1 MSVEKVIVIVGPT
14 AVGKTALGVE
24 LAQLFSGE
32 VISGDSMQV
41 YRGLDI
47 GTAKVTDA
55 EKGAVPH
62 HLIDVRD
69 VDEPYTASDFQQMGR
84 AKINEITAR
93 EHIPIIVGGTGLY
106 IESLLYN
113 MSHGEADPDP
123 DFRTEMEALAEKES
137 RQFVWEKLEAI
148 DPEAADN
155 IHPNNLVRTIRAL
168 EVHHVTGQKFS
179 DYKKQ
184 QNERQPLYDTFIIG
198 LNTDRELLYNRIN
211 QRVDLMMTDG
221 LIDETRWLDCAV
233 SRDAQSVRG
242 IGYKELFAYFDG
254 EIELQEATSDIK
266 QASRH
271 YAKRQLTWFRN
282 KTAVDLWVNLVEYP
296 EELEQVKQAVRT
308 FLKG

>member
-1 MSVEKVIVIVGPT
+1 MEKVIVIVGPT

-93 EHIPIIVGGTGLY
+93 EHIPIVVGGTGLY

-123 DFRTEMEALAEKES
+123 AFRTEMEALAEKES
-137 RQFVWEKLEAI
+137 RQFVWENLEAI

-198 LNTDRELLYNRIN
+198 LNTNRELLYNRIN

-221 LIDETRWLDCAV
+221 LIDEARWLDGAV

-254 EIELQEATSDIK
+254 DINLQEATSDIK

-296 EELEQVKQAVRT
+296 EELEQIKQAIRT

>member
-1 MSVEKVIVIVGPT
+1 MKKVIVIVGPT
-14 AVGKTALGVE
+14 AVGKTALGVQ
-24 LAQLFSGE
+24 LAQLFNGE

-55 EKGAVPH
+55 EKESVPH

-84 AKINEITAR
+84 VKINEITAR
-93 EHIPIIVGGTGLY
+93 EHIPIVVGGTGLY

-137 RQFVWEKLEAI
+137 RQFVWKKLEVI

-198 LNTDRELLYNRIN
+198 LNNDRELLYNRIN
-211 QRVDLMMTDG
+211 QRVDLMMADG
-221 LIDETRWLDCAV
+221 LIDEARWLDCAV

-254 EIELQEATSDIK
+254 DINLQEATSDIK

-282 KTAVDLWVNLVEYP
+282 KTAVDLWVNLVEHP

>member
-1 MSVEKVIVIVGPT
+1 MEKVIVIVGPT
-14 AVGKTALGVE
+14 AVGKTALGVR
-24 LAQLFSGE
+24 LAQLFNGE

-93 EHIPIIVGGTGLY
+93 EHIPIVVGGTGLY

-211 QRVDLMMTDG
+211 QRVDLMMADG
-221 LIDETRWLDCAV
+221 LIDEARWLDCAV
-233 SRDAQSVRG
+233 SRDAQSIRG

-254 EIELQEATSDIK
+254 DINLQEATSDIK

-282 KTAVDLWVNLVEYP
+282 KTAVDLWVNLVEHP

>member
-1 MSVEKVIVIVGPT
+1 MEKVIVIVGPT
-14 AVGKTALGVE
+14 AVGKTALGVQ
-24 LAQLFSGE
+24 LAQLFNGE

-93 EHIPIIVGGTGLY
+93 EHIPIVVGGTGLY

-211 QRVDLMMTDG
+211 QRVDLMMADG
-221 LIDETRWLDCAV
+221 LIDEARWLDRAV
-233 SRDAQSVRG
+233 GRDAQSIRG

-254 EIELQEATSDIK
+254 DINLQEATSDIK

-296 EELEQVKQAVRT
+296 EELEQIKQAVRM

>member
-1 MSVEKVIVIVGPT
+1 MNVEKVIVIVGPT
-14 AVGKTALGVE
+14 AVGKTALGVQ
-24 LAQLFSGE
+24 LAQLFNGE

-93 EHIPIIVGGTGLY
+93 EHIPIVVGGTGLY

-211 QRVDLMMTDG
+211 QRVDLMMADG
-221 LIDETRWLDCAV
+221 LIDEARWLDRAV
-233 SRDAQSVRG
+233 GRDAQSIRG

-254 EIELQEATSDIK
+254 DINLQEATSDIK

-296 EELEQVKQAVRT
+296 EELEQIKQAVRM

>member
-55 EKGAVPH
+55 EKESVPH

-93 EHIPIIVGGTGLY
+93 EHIPIVVGGTGLY

-113 MSHGEADPDP
+113 MSHGETDPDP

-211 QRVDLMMTDG
+211 QRVDLMMADG
-221 LIDETRWLDCAV
+221 LIDEARWLDCAV
-233 SRDAQSVRG
+233 SRDAQSIRG

-296 EELEQVKQAVRT
+296 EELEQIKQAVRM

>member
-1 MSVEKVIVIVGPT
+1 MEKVIVIVGPT

-55 EKGAVPH
+55 EKESVPH

-84 AKINEITAR
+84 VKINEITAR
-93 EHIPIIVGGTGLY
+93 EHVPIVVGGTGLY

-137 RQFVWEKLEAI
+137 RQFVWKRLEAI

-211 QRVDLMMTDG
+211 QRVDLMMADG
-221 LIDETRWLDCAV
+221 LIDEARWLDCAV

-254 EIELQEATSDIK
+254 DINLQEATSDIK

-282 KTAVDLWVNLVEYP
+282 KTAVDLWVDLVEYP
-296 EELEQVKQAVRT
+296 EELEQIKQAVRT

>member
-1 MSVEKVIVIVGPT
+1 MEKVIVIVGPT
-14 AVGKTALGVE
+14 AVGKTALGVQ
-24 LAQLFSGE
+24 LAQLFNGE

-69 VDEPYTASDFQQMGR
+69 VDEPYTVSDFQQMGR

-93 EHIPIIVGGTGLY
+93 EHIPIVVGGTGLY

-137 RQFVWEKLEAI
+137 RQFVWEKLKAI

-168 EVHHVTGQKFS
+168 EVQHVTGQKFS

-211 QRVDLMMTDG
+211 QRVDLMMADG
-221 LIDETRWLDCAV
+221 LIEEARWLDCAV
-233 SRDAQSVRG
+233 SRDAQSIRG

>member
-55 EKGAVPH
+55 EKESVPH

-93 EHIPIIVGGTGLY
+93 EHIPIVVGGTGLY

-137 RQFVWEKLEAI
+137 RQFVWEKLKAI

-184 QNERQPLYDTFIIG
+184 QNECQPLYDTFIIG

-211 QRVDLMMTDG
+211 QRVDLMMADG
-221 LIDETRWLDCAV
+221 LIDEARWLDCAV
-233 SRDAQSVRG
+233 SRDAQSIRG
-242 IGYKELFAYFDG
+242 IGYKELFTYFDG

-296 EELEQVKQAVRT
+296 EELEQIKQAVRT

>member
-1 MSVEKVIVIVGPT
+1 MEKVIVIVGPT
-14 AVGKTALGVE
+14 AVGKTALGVR
-24 LAQLFSGE
+24 LAQLFNGE

-93 EHIPIIVGGTGLY
+93 EHIPIVVGGTGLY

-211 QRVDLMMTDG
+211 QRVDLMMADG
-221 LIDETRWLDCAV
+221 LIDEARWLDCAV

-254 EIELQEATSDIK
+254 DINLQEATSDIK

-282 KTAVDLWVNLVEYP
+282 KTAVDLWVNLVEHP

>member
-1 MSVEKVIVIVGPT
+1 MEKVIVIVGPT
-14 AVGKTALGVE
+14 AVGKTALGVQ
-24 LAQLFSGE
+24 LAQLFNGE

-84 AKINEITAR
+84 AKINEIAAR
-93 EHIPIIVGGTGLY
+93 EHIPIVVGGTGLY

-211 QRVDLMMTDG
+211 QRVDLMIEDG
-221 LIDETRWLDCAV
+221 LIDEARWLDCAV
-233 SRDAQSVRG
+233 SRDAQSIRG

-254 EIELQEATSDIK
+254 DINLQEATSDIK

-282 KTAVDLWVNLVEYP
+282 KTAVDLWVNLVEHP
-296 EELEQVKQAVRT
+296 EELEKIKHAVRT

>member
-14 AVGKTALGVE
+14 AVGKTALGVR
-24 LAQLFSGE
+24 LAQLFNGE

-93 EHIPIIVGGTGLY
+93 EHIPIVVGGTGLY

-211 QRVDLMMTDG
+211 QRVDLMMADG
-221 LIDETRWLDCAV
+221 LIDEARWLDCAV

-254 EIELQEATSDIK
+254 DINLQEATSDIK

-282 KTAVDLWVNLVEYP
+282 KTAVDLWVNLVEHP

>member
-1 MSVEKVIVIVGPT
+1 MEKVIVIVGPT
-14 AVGKTALGVE
+14 AVGKTALGVQ
-24 LAQLFSGE
+24 LAQLFNGE

-55 EKGAVPH
+55 EKESVPH

-93 EHIPIIVGGTGLY
+93 EHIPIVVGGTGLY

-113 MSHGEADPDP
+113 MSHGDADPDP

-184 QNERQPLYDTFIIG
+184 QNERQLLYDTFIIG

-211 QRVDLMMTDG
+211 QRVDLMMADG

-254 EIELQEATSDIK
+254 DINLQEATSDIK

-282 KTAVDLWVNLVEYP
+282 KTAVDLWVNLVEHP
-296 EELEQVKQAVRT
+296 EELEQVKQVVRT

>member
-1 MSVEKVIVIVGPT
+1 MEKVIVIVGPT

-24 LAQLFSGE
+24 LAQLFNGE

-55 EKGAVPH
+55 EKESVPH

-84 AKINEITAR
+84 VKINEITAR
-93 EHIPIIVGGTGLY
+93 EHIPIVVGGTGLY

-137 RQFVWEKLEAI
+137 RQFVWKKLEVI

-184 QNERQPLYDTFIIG
+184 QNEHQPLYDTFIIG

-211 QRVDLMMTDG
+211 QRVDLMMADG
-221 LIDETRWLDCAV
+221 LIDEARWLDRAV
-233 SRDAQSVRG
+233 SRDAQSTRG

-254 EIELQEATSDIK
+254 DIKLQEATSDIK

-282 KTAVDLWVNLVEYP
+282 KTAVDLWVNLVEHP
-296 EELEQVKQAVRT
+296 EELEKVKHAVRT

>member
-14 AVGKTALGVE
+14 AVGKTALGVQ
-24 LAQLFSGE
+24 LAQLFNGE

-84 AKINEITAR
+84 DKINEITAR
-93 EHIPIIVGGTGLY
+93 EHIPIVVGGTGLY

-148 DPEAADN
+148 DPETADN

-211 QRVDLMMTDG
+211 QRVDLMMADG
-221 LIDETRWLDCAV
+221 LIDEARWLDCAV
-233 SRDAQSVRG
+233 SRDAQSIRG

-282 KTAVDLWVNLVEYP
+282 KTAVNLWVNLVEYP

>member
-14 AVGKTALGVE
+14 AVGKTALGVQ
-24 LAQLFSGE
+24 LAQLFNGE

-69 VDEPYTASDFQQMGR
+69 VDEPYTTSDFQQMGR

-93 EHIPIIVGGTGLY
+93 EHIPIVVGGTGLY

-123 DFRTEMEALAEKES
+123 DFRTEMEALADKES

-168 EVHHVTGQKFS
+168 EVHYVTGQKFS

-211 QRVDLMMTDG
+211 QRVDLMMADG
-221 LIDETRWLDCAV
+221 LIDEARWLDHAV
-233 SRDAQSVRG
+233 GRDVQSIRG

-254 EIELQEATSDIK
+254 NINLQEATSDIK

>member
-1 MSVEKVIVIVGPT
+1 MEKVIVIVGPT

-55 EKGAVPH
+55 EKESVPH

-84 AKINEITAR
+84 VKINEITAR
-93 EHIPIIVGGTGLY
+93 EHIPIVVGGTGLY

-137 RQFVWEKLEAI
+137 RQFVWEKLKAI

-211 QRVDLMMTDG
+211 QRVDLMIEDG
-221 LIDETRWLDCAV
+221 LIDEARWLDCAV

-296 EELEQVKQAVRT
+296 EELEQIKQAVRM

>member
-1 MSVEKVIVIVGPT
+1 MEKVIVIVGPT
-14 AVGKTALGVE
+14 AVGKTALGVQ
-24 LAQLFSGE
+24 LAQLFNGE

-55 EKGAVPH
+55 EKESVPH

-69 VDEPYTASDFQQMGR
+69 VDESYTASDFQQMGR
-84 AKINEITAR
+84 TKINEITAR

-113 MSHGEADPDP
+113 MSHGEADPDS

-137 RQFVWEKLEAI
+137 RQFVWEKLKAI

-211 QRVDLMMTDG
+211 QRVDLMIEDG
-221 LIDETRWLDCAV
+221 LIDEARWLDCAV

-242 IGYKELFAYFDG
+242 IGYKELFAYLDG

>member
-14 AVGKTALGVE
+14 AVGKTALGVQ
-24 LAQLFSGE
+24 LAQLFNGE

-84 AKINEITAR
+84 AKINKITAR
-93 EHIPIIVGGTGLY
+93 EHIPIVVGGTGLY

-155 IHPNNLVRTIRAL
+155 IHPNNLVRTVRAL

-211 QRVDLMMTDG
+211 QRVDLMMADG
-221 LIDETRWLDCAV
+221 LIDEARWLDCAV
-233 SRDAQSVRG
+233 SRDAQSIRG

-254 EIELQEATSDIK
+254 DINLQEATSDIK

-282 KTAVDLWVNLVEYP
+282 KTAVDLWVNLVEHP

>member
-1 MSVEKVIVIVGPT
+1 MEKVIVIVGPT

>member
-14 AVGKTALGVE
+14 AVGKTALGVQ
-24 LAQLFSGE
+24 LAQLFNGE

-69 VDEPYTASDFQQMGR
+69 VDEPYTTSDFQQMGR

-93 EHIPIIVGGTGLY
+93 EHIPIVVGGTGLY

-184 QNERQPLYDTFIIG
+184 ENERQPLYDTFIIG

-211 QRVDLMMTDG
+211 QRVDLMMADG
-221 LIDETRWLDCAV
+221 LIDEARWLDCAV

-254 EIELQEATSDIK
+254 DINLQEATSDIK

-296 EELEQVKQAVRT
+296 EELEQIKQAVRT

>member
-1 MSVEKVIVIVGPT
+1 MEKVIVIVGPT
-14 AVGKTALGVE
+14 AVGKTALGVQ
-24 LAQLFSGE
+24 LAQLFNGE

-69 VDEPYTASDFQQMGR
+69 VDEPYTTSDFQQMGR

-93 EHIPIIVGGTGLY
+93 EHIPIVVGGTGLY

-184 QNERQPLYDTFIIG
+184 ENERQPLYDTFIIG

-211 QRVDLMMTDG
+211 QRVDLMMADG
-221 LIDETRWLDCAV
+221 LIDEARWLDCAV

-254 EIELQEATSDIK
+254 DINLQEATSDIK

-296 EELEQVKQAVRT
+296 EELEQIKQAVRT

>member
-14 AVGKTALGVE
+14 AVGKTALGVR
-24 LAQLFSGE
+24 LAQLFNGE

-55 EKGAVPH
+55 EKGDVPH

-84 AKINEITAR
+84 TKINEITAR
-93 EHIPIIVGGTGLY
+93 EHIPIVVGGTGLY

-155 IHPNNLVRTIRAL
+155 IHPNNLVRTVRAL

-211 QRVDLMMTDG
+211 QRVDLMMADG
-221 LIDETRWLDCAV
+221 LIDEARWLDCAV

-254 EIELQEATSDIK
+254 DINLQEATSDIK

-282 KTAVDLWVNLVEYP
+282 KTAVDLWVNLVEHP

>member
-14 AVGKTALGVE
+14 AVGKTALGVQ
-24 LAQLFSGE
+24 LAQLFNGE

-55 EKGAVPH
+55 EKESVPH

-69 VDEPYTASDFQQMGR
+69 VDESYTASDFQQMGR
-84 AKINEITAR
+84 TKINEITAR

-113 MSHGEADPDP
+113 MSHGEADPDS

-137 RQFVWEKLEAI
+137 RQFVWEKLKAI

-211 QRVDLMMTDG
+211 QRVDLMIEDG
-221 LIDETRWLDCAV
+221 LIDEARWLDCAV

-242 IGYKELFAYFDG
+242 IGYKELFAYLDG

>member
-93 EHIPIIVGGTGLY
+93 EHIPIVVGGTGLY

-155 IHPNNLVRTIRAL
+155 IHPNNLVRTVRAL

-211 QRVDLMMTDG
+211 QRVDLMMADG
-221 LIDETRWLDCAV
+221 LIDEARWLDCAV
-233 SRDAQSVRG
+233 SRDVQSIRG

-254 EIELQEATSDIK
+254 DINLQEATSDIK

>member
-1 MSVEKVIVIVGPT
+1 MEKVIVIVGPT
-14 AVGKTALGVE
+14 AVGKTALGVQ
-24 LAQLFSGE
+24 LAQLFNGE

-55 EKGAVPH
+55 EKESVPH

-93 EHIPIIVGGTGLY
+93 EHIPIVVGGTGLY

-137 RQFVWEKLEAI
+137 RQFVWEKLEVI

-184 QNERQPLYDTFIIG
+184 QNERQPLYDSFIIG

-211 QRVDLMMTDG
+211 QRVDLMMADG
-221 LIDETRWLDCAV
+221 LIDEARWLDCAV
-233 SRDAQSVRG
+233 SRDAQSIRG

-296 EELEQVKQAVRT
+296 EELEQIKQAVRM

>member
-14 AVGKTALGVE
+14 AVGKTALGVQ

-55 EKGAVPH
+55 EKESVPH

-84 AKINEITAR
+84 TKIQEIITR
-93 EHIPIIVGGTGLY
+93 GHIPIIVGGTGLY
-106 IESLLYN
+106 IESLLYD

-211 QRVDLMMTDG
+211 QRVDLMIEDG
-221 LIDETRWLDCAV
+221 LIDEARWLDCAV
-233 SRDAQSVRG
+233 SRDAQSIRG

-254 EIELQEATSDIK
+254 DINLQEATSDIK

-296 EELEQVKQAVRT
+296 EELEQVKQAVSM

>member
-14 AVGKTALGVE
+14 AVGKTALGVR
-24 LAQLFSGE
+24 LAQLFNGE

-55 EKGAVPH
+55 EKGDVPH

-84 AKINEITAR
+84 VKINEITAR
-93 EHIPIIVGGTGLY
+93 EHIPIVVGGTGLY

-137 RQFVWEKLEAI
+137 RQFVWEKLKAI

-198 LNTDRELLYNRIN
+198 LNTDRDLLYNRIN

-221 LIDETRWLDCAV
+221 LIDEARWLDCAV

-242 IGYKELFAYFDG
+242 IGYKELFVYFDG

-282 KTAVDLWVNLVEYP
+282 KTAVDLWVDLVEYP
-296 EELEQVKQAVRT
+296 EELEQIKQAVRT

>member
-1 MSVEKVIVIVGPT
+1 MEKVIVIVGPT
-14 AVGKTALGVE
+14 AVGKTALGVQ
-24 LAQLFSGE
+24 LAQLFNGE

-69 VDEPYTASDFQQMGR
+69 VDEPYTTSDFQQMGR

-93 EHIPIIVGGTGLY
+93 EHIPIVVGGTGLY

-123 DFRTEMEALAEKES
+123 DFRTEMEALADKES

-168 EVHHVTGQKFS
+168 EVHYVTGQKFS

-211 QRVDLMMTDG
+211 QRVDLMMADG
-221 LIDETRWLDCAV
+221 LIDEARWLDHAV
-233 SRDAQSVRG
+233 GRDVQSIRG

-254 EIELQEATSDIK
+254 NINLQEAMSDVK

>member
-1 MSVEKVIVIVGPT
+1 MEKVIVIVGPT
-14 AVGKTALGVE
+14 AVGKTALGVQ
-24 LAQLFSGE
+24 LAQLFNGE

-55 EKGAVPH
+55 EKGDVPH

-84 AKINEITAR
+84 AKINEITTR

-211 QRVDLMMTDG
+211 QRVDLMMADG
-221 LIDETRWLDCAV
+221 LIDEARWLDRAV

-254 EIELQEATSDIK
+254 DINLQEATSDIK

-282 KTAVDLWVNLVEYP
+282 KTAVDLWVNLVEHP

>member
-1 MSVEKVIVIVGPT
+1 MEKVIVIVGPT

-55 EKGAVPH
+55 EKGAVLH

-93 EHIPIIVGGTGLY
+93 EHIPIVVGGTGLY

-113 MSHGEADPDP
+113 MSHGETDPDP

-155 IHPNNLVRTIRAL
+155 IHPNNLVRTVRAL
-168 EVHHVTGQKFS
+168 EIHHVTGQKFS

-211 QRVDLMMTDG
+211 QRVDLMMADG
-221 LIDETRWLDCAV
+221 LIDEARWLDCAV
-233 SRDAQSVRG
+233 SRDAQSIRG

-254 EIELQEATSDIK
+254 DINLQEATSDIK

-296 EELEQVKQAVRT
+296 EELEQIKQAVRI

>member
-1 MSVEKVIVIVGPT
+1 MEKVIVIVGPT
-14 AVGKTALGVE
+14 AVGKTALGVR
-24 LAQLFSGE
+24 LAQLFNGE

-55 EKGAVPH
+55 EKGDVPH

-84 AKINEITAR
+84 TKINEITAR
-93 EHIPIIVGGTGLY
+93 EHIPIVVGGTGLY

-155 IHPNNLVRTIRAL
+155 IHPNNLVRTVRAL

-211 QRVDLMMTDG
+211 QRVDLMMADG
-221 LIDETRWLDCAV
+221 LIDEARWLDCAV

-254 EIELQEATSDIK
+254 DINLQEATSDIK

-282 KTAVDLWVNLVEYP
+282 KTAVDLWVNLVEHP

>member
-1 MSVEKVIVIVGPT
+1 MEKVIVIVGPT
-14 AVGKTALGVE
+14 AVGKTALGVQ
-24 LAQLFSGE
+24 LAQLFNGE

-55 EKGAVPH
+55 EKESVPH
-62 HLIDVRD
+62 HLINIRD

-84 AKINEITAR
+84 AKINEITAH
-93 EHIPIIVGGTGLY
+93 EHIPIVVGGTGLY

-211 QRVDLMMTDG
+211 QRVDLMMADG
-221 LIDETRWLDCAV
+221 LIDEARWLDCAV

-254 EIELQEATSDIK
+254 DINLQEATSDIK

-282 KTAVDLWVNLVEYP
+282 KTAVDLWVNLVEHP
-296 EELEQVKQAVRT
+296 EELEQIKQAVRT